1 MGGQPGDPLVL
12 YIAGWGRSGST
23 LAERLLAE
31 IDGVTLLG
39 EVVHLWERGVREDQL
54 CACQRPFHQCPFWS
68 EVGRL
73 AFGGWERVEVDR
85 IAELKSQVDRQR
97 RLPRTVRRRPDAATR
112 AAIEEYA
119 GWFRAVYAAAQQ
131 VSGARILV
139 DSSKEIPTAVTL
151 SHLEDLDLRVLHIV
165 RDARGVAHSW
175 AKVVARPEADGEPM
189 PRFSPAR
196 STALWMSGNL
206 TVQGLAWRGVP
217 VTRLRYEDLV
227 ASPAEAVAG
236 AWDALGL
243 PGRPELPMVDDHS
256 IELHPSHS
264 VAGNPMRFRTGITE
278 LRADDAW
285 RTRMSRS
292 DRAVVTAIAWPL
304 LKRFGYL

>member
-1 MGGQPGDPLVL
+1 VDPLVL

-31 IDGVTLLG
+31 VEGVTLLG
-39 EVVHLWERGVREDQL
+39 EVTHLWERGVRQNQL
-54 CACQRPFHQCPFWS
+54 CACELPFHECPFWS
-68 EVGRL
+68 AVGQR
-73 AFGGWERVEVDR
+73 AFGGWDRVDLDR
-85 IAELKSQVDRQR
+85 IAELTARVDRQR
-97 RLPRTVRRRPDAATR
+97 RLPRTVRRRPDAGTR
-112 AAIEEYA
+112 ADVVEYA
-119 GWFRAVYAAAQQ
+119 GWFRAVYAAAQH
-131 VSGARILV
+131 VSGATVLV

-151 SHLEDLDLRVLHIV
+151 SHLDDLDLRVLHIV

-206 TVQGLAWRGVP
+206 TVQGLAWRGTP
-217 VTRLRYEDLV
+217 LTRMRYEDLV
-227 ASPAEAVAG
+227 AAPVQAVARV
-236 AWDALGL
+236 WRALDL
-243 PGRPELPMVDDHS
+243 PGEPTLPMADDHS
-256 IELHPSHS
+256 ISLRPCHS
-264 VAGNPMRFRTGITE
+264 VAGNPMRFRTGLTQ

-285 RTRMSRS
+285 RTEMSRR
-292 DRAVVTAIAWPL
+292 DRGVVTAIAWPL

>member
-54 CACQRPFHQCPFWS
+54 CACQCPFHQCPFWS

-73 AFGGWERVEVDR
+73 AFDGWERVEVDR